1 MSSSKCRF
9 MKKISFTALAMTFAF
24 PAFAADA
31 NPVTVGTS
39 GSFKFYGNLDN
50 GIEVVNNVGATKNTV
65 VRVPTTTG
73 STPSNLGI
81 DLSKDVGSGFKAVGK
96 AEMGFYIDTA
106 VSGQAGKLFGRQL
119 YVGIDSE
126 YGAITVG
133 RQNTMLYWGLQAGD
147 LLGPNIYGLGS
158 IDPYVPNARADNA
171 VAWRGKFGG
180 FSLGALF
187 STGRDGTSGA
197 LTSSAG
203 TVPQSGNCNGEHP
216 TNVQECR
223 EYSLGAR
230 YDDQDKKFGIA
241 LAGDRLNGG
250 FGATYGFNNGV
261 GGPGTALTNSSD
273 TDTRTTLNG
282 YYKLDALRLGVGV
295 LDRKVKTA
303 AASVKQDT
311 TWLQADYTIEKWV
324 LAGGYFHVS
333 NNDQNTGANF
343 LALRGIYNFDDQLS
357 TYLTLGHMD
366 NTATSGYSA
375 SGGGAFANQAWSGPT
390 AVASTVAGVKQTGTM
405 LGVRYRF

>member
-1 MSSSKCRF
+1 MSSSKSRF
-9 MKKISFTALAMTFAF
+9 MKKVSFTALAMTFAI

-31 NPVTVGTS
+31 NPVAVNTS

-50 GIEVVNNVGATKNTV
+50 GIEMVNNVGAAKNTV

-73 STPSNLGI
+73 STPSAVGI
-81 DLSKDVGSGFKAVGK
+81 DLSKDVGSGIKAVGK
-96 AEMGFYIDTA
+96 AEMGIYIDTA

-126 YGAITVG
+126 FGSITVG
-133 RQNTMLYWGLQAGD
+133 RQNTMLYWGLMAGD

-180 FSLGALF
+180 LSLGALF

-223 EYSLGAR
+223 AYSVGVR
-230 YDDQDKKFGIA
+230 YDDPDKKFAISA
-241 LAGDRLNGG
+241 AGDRLNGG

-261 GGPGTALTNSSD
+261 GGPGIALSNSSD

-282 YYKLDALRLGVGV
+282 FYKLDALRLGVGV

-303 AASVKQDT
+303 ATSVKQQT
-311 TWLQADYTIEKWV
+311 SWLQADYSIEKWV
-324 LAGGYFHVS
+324 LAGGYFHIS
-333 NNDQNTGANF
+333 NSDQKTSANYF
-343 LALRGIYNFDDQLS
+343 ALRGTYNFDDQLS
-357 TYLTLGHMD
+357 SYVTLGQMSND
-366 NTATSGYSA
+366 STSAYSA
-375 SGGGAFANQAWSGPT
+375 SGGGAFTNQAWSGPA

-405 LGVRYRF
+405 IGVRYRF